1 MADLRE
7 LEEDL
12 KRMIDERNKP
22 LYGQHKPRLSPNNDN
37 NITLMVIKEHGQ
49 PYNTGKMITRM
60 AIQEHGQPYS
70 KEYENFIRT
79 QTYMAV
85 PEHGQPYSK
94 EYEEFYNKGYE
105 DFILRKQTNT
115 EHGQPY
121 RSSKRNTRDN
131 SSELKDFMTVTEHGQ
146 P

>member
-22 LYGQHKPRLSPNNDN
+22 LYSQHKQILSPNNDN

-49 PYNTGKMITRM
+49 PYNKGKMITRM
-60 AIQEHGQPYS
+60 AVQEHGKPYI

-85 PEHGQPYSK
+85 PEHGQPYNK
-94 EYEEFYNKGYE
+94 EYEDYYNKGYE

-115 EHGQPY
+115 ENGQPY
-121 RSSKRNTRDN
+121 RSSRG
-131 SSELKDFMTVTEHGQ
+131 SSSGLKDFMTVSEHGQ
-146 P
+146 PYKR